1 MNFLVGI
8 RRLDHIQYFSSV
20 IDGVTKE
27 STKLYIAIDPNF
39 LLNDSVADTKAY
51 LENEFG
57 WAVEKVLMLSAGPE
71 SAHKIKKMLGCLI
84 YLNDYNLEWSYLV
97 RHAKRSRISRLNFL
111 LLNFLRNL
119 PDNLRV
125 FLSTKLTKLY
135 RNSLSDSNLVNE
147 WMRDLDL
154 DLIFL
159 SPGNMFNSYE
169 DNLILDGRNLNVRT
183 IVQTLSWDNLNSK
196 GTVMAVPDLYL
207 CWNEMHSELLMK
219 RHLIP
224 RDRIRIPGSVFFE
237 KYAGISKG
245 FTKLDFC
252 DALGISSE
260 KEIIIYMGSSSNVC
274 RNETIFLL
282 NNLRNYPEFTE
293 KYFLLIRPHP
303 ANIDVWRDWL
313 YEGTTVWP
321 KFQSLEARS
330 VIETYSILNSSEGVI
345 GINTSGFLDALAC
358 GVPVVALEN
367 PDAIFQENTM
377 HYSRLIQDGVKSV
390 KSIQSAV
397 DLIEDSKYASD
408 LLSTL
413 ELTLPMRNAATSN
426 TLRFIEE
433 IAGRPNGG
441 DNNA

>member
-1 MNFLVGI
+1 
-8 RRLDHIQYFSSV
+8 
-20 IDGVTKE
+20 
-27 STKLYIAIDPNF
+27 
-39 LLNDSVADTKAY
+39 
-51 LENEFG
+51 
-57 WAVEKVLMLSAGPE
+57 
-71 SAHKIKKMLGCLI
+71 
-84 YLNDYNLEWSYLV
+84 
-97 RHAKRSRISRLNFL
+97 
-111 LLNFLRNL
+111 
-119 PDNLRV
+119 
-125 FLSTKLTKLY
+125 
-135 RNSLSDSNLVNE
+135 
-147 WMRDLDL
+147 
-154 DLIFL
+154 
-159 SPGNMFNSYE
+159 
-169 DNLILDGRNLNVRT
+169 
-183 IVQTLSWDNLNSK
+183 
-196 GTVMAVPDLYL
+196 
-207 CWNEMHSELLMK
+207 MK